1 MLGYVI
7 VLLAEGR
14 LKRVCRCDTVSLH
27 AWSDLPAERRSLP
40 EPLYLDTSSELT
52 CLPDSNPAKIQHS
65 IPFKPTKTHRK
76 QIKKI
81 RQRISSAIV
90 LPASCKS
97 FSHHRYT
104 TTSHFDHTLFLNS
117 SIHLLFFLALDSG
130 ALGERKLILIGR
142 TN

>member
-7 VLLAEGR
+7 VLFAEGR

-40 EPLYLDTSSELT
+40 EPLYLDNSSELT
-52 CLPDSNPAKIQHS
+52 CLADLNPAKIQHS

-76 QIKKI
+76 QIKKF

-97 FSHHRYT
+97 LFHHQYT
-104 TTSHFDHTLFLNS
+104 TTTHFDHTLFLNS
-117 SIHLLFFLALDSG
+117 SINLFFLAFDSG
-130 ALGERKLILIGR
+130 ALGER
-142 TN
+142 N